1 MEKRDIAQ
9 ELLHLRSRME
19 QSAMDEGAKER
30 ELLRFA
36 GENMDAAQKS
46 KLQNVLQDR
55 QALQELLQSDQAKAL
70 LDRLRGG
77 KQN

>member
-1 MEKRDIAQ
+1 MEKRDLAQ

-19 QSAMDEGAKER
+19 QSAADEGAKER

-36 GENMDAAQKS
+36 EENMDTKQRE

-55 QALQELLQSDQAKAL
+55 QALQRLLQSESARTL
-70 LDRLRGG
+70 LERLRKGS
-77 KQN
+77 